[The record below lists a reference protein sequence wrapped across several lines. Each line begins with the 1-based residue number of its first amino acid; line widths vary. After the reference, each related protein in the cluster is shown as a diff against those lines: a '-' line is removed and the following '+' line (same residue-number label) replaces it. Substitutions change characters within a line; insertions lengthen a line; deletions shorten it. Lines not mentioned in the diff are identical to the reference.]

1 MAKRKSSIVTH
12 AIGTGCLIGVGV
24 LCGVSGH
31 SYISAFQRNAND
43 QIART
48 QQEIMMAQTKSAM
61 AAEDSTDPASTPKGA
76 EVTEDGRIVPVD
88 KSEAQKA
95 WAEENGI
102 SWDEQGNPV
111 DADGYVVDD
120 PYTEENEIEQAKKN
134 GTLSDDGKS
143 QKADPSAEKSDEKKE
158 KKEKKKSSDEKDSK
172 KEEKEED
179 SEPVSSDISYDGY
192 TENHY
197 MDAWYNHPCID
208 VDSDGRYFYIVR
220 DQSLT
225 LKDISKEIGY
235 TVDELAELNNIADP
249 DDLSDVERVY
259 FPNHSPMKNRNLS
272 GAGLG

>member
-12 AIGTGCLIGVGV
+12 AIGTTCLIGVGV

-61 AAEDSTDPASTPKGA
+61 AEEDTGTSDATSEA

-111 DADGYVVDD
+111 DSSGYVVDD
-120 PYTEENEIEQAKKN
+120 PYTEENEIEVAKKN

-143 QKADPSAEKSDEKKE
+143 QKADEVTEEKEEKE
-158 KKEKKKSSDEKDSK
+158 KKEKQKKKKKSSDK
-172 KEEKEED
+172 KESSD
-179 SEPVSSDISYDGY
+179 GDEPISSDISYDEY

-197 MDAWYNHPCID
+197 MDAWLHHESID
-208 VDSDGRYFYIVR
+208 VDSDGRYYYIIR
-220 DQSLT
+220 DKNLT
-225 LKDISKEIGY
+225 LQDISKEVGY
-235 TVDELAELNNIADP
+235 SVDELAELNNIADP
-249 DDLSDVERVY
+249 DDLSNVEKIY

-272 GAGLG
+272 GSGLG